1 MLPAWV
7 SLDAMEMYQL
17 RAYVTAATLGS
28 VTRTAEALHVTQPA
42 ITAQIKALEE
52 ELGVALFDRR
62 PGRISLTRAGESLL
76 EDAQK
81 VLDAAGWLQGRAKEL
96 QGEITGQLL
105 IGTAS
110 DPDSLRLGSL
120 LRALVAALPLLEIK
134 TRYGLAQDLCEQVMS
149 GSMQGAFYIASNM
162 PRELE
167 ALVLQTRQYRIVAPA
182 SLRAEILKAGWRDLA
197 QMPWIATPAQ
207 HHTQLLLTALFARQ
221 GLAPNQ
227 IIETDTMAAGE
238 SLVRAGLG
246 LTLLREDKALEMA
259 EKNELVIWPH
269 VRVPAQLG
277 FIYARSTEHD
287 PALVATLSQL
297 RRVWGLSEARK

>member
-1 MLPAWV
+1 
-7 SLDAMEMYQL
+7 MEMYQL
-17 RAYVTAATLGS
+17 RAFVTVATLGS

-42 ITAQIKALEE
+42 VTAQIKALEE

-76 EDAQK
+76 SDAQK
-81 VLDAAGWLQGRAKEL
+81 VLDAAGFLQGRAKEL
-96 QGEITGQLL
+96 QGEVTGQLL
-105 IGTAS
+105 IGTVA
-110 DPDSLRLGSL
+110 DPDTLRLGSL

-149 GSMQGAFYIASNM
+149 GGMQGAFYIAANM

-167 ALVLQTRQYRIVAPA
+167 ALVLQTQHFRIVAPVA
-182 SLRAEILKAGWRDLA
+182 YGKKFLQAGWRDLA
-197 QMPWIATPAQ
+197 QMPWIGAPVQ
-207 HHTQLLLTALFARQ
+207 HHIQTLLLALFARQ
-221 GLAPNQ
+221 GLAPHQ
-227 IIETDTMAAGE
+227 VLEADAMAASD

-246 LTLLREDKALEMA
+246 LSLLREDKAMELA
-259 EKNELVIWPH
+259 ERNELVIWPH

-277 FIYARSTEHD
+277 FIYSRTTEHD

-297 RRVWGLSEARK
+297 RRVWGVVDA